1 MEAAE
6 EVLSFWLGAGP
17 EAWYKQDDA
26 FDAEIRDRFGALWE
40 AGAAGALDDWATNP
54 RGALALIILLDQFPR
69 NMFRGEARA
78 FATDALAQVGR
89 PATRSTAAGTCAS
102 PPERQFFY
110 MPFMHSERLTDQ
122 DHCVRLMARNGCRA
136 TTCCMPARI
145 ARSSAVHRF
154 PYRNAALGRR
164 STAERAFLDDGGY
177 GEDPER
183 AEGRLTAAGK
193 AGFSDTVSTSS

>member
-1 MEAAE
+1 MQQTTMETMEAAE

-26 FDAEIRDRFGALWE
+26 FDAEITQRFGALWE
-40 AGAAGALDDWATNP
+40 AGAAGALDEAWATNP

-78 FATDALAQVGR
+78 FDSDARAL
-89 PATRSTAAGTCAS
+89 STACYAIDRGWDLRVE

-122 DHCVRLMARNGCRA
+122 DHCVRLFKERMPGDNVLHARAHREIIRRFC
-136 TTCCMPARI
+136 
-145 ARSSAVHRF
+145 RF
-154 PYRNAALGRR
+154 PYRNEALGRR
-164 STAERAFLDDGGY
+164 SSDAERAFLDGGGY
-177 GEDPER
+177 GKILNELKD
-183 AEGRLTAAGK
+183 A
-193 AGFSDTVSTSS
+193 

>member
-1 MEAAE
+1 MQQTTIEPWRRPR

-26 FDAEIRDRFGALWE
+26 FDAEITQRFGALWE
-40 AGAAGALDDWATNP
+40 AGAAGALDEAWATNP

-78 FATDALAQVGR
+78 FDSDARAL
-89 PATRSTAAGTCAS
+89 STACYAIDRGWDLRVE

-122 DHCVRLMARNGCRA
+122 DHCVRLFKERMPGDNVLHARAHREIIRRFC
-136 TTCCMPARI
+136 
-145 ARSSAVHRF
+145 RF
-154 PYRNAALGRR
+154 PYRNEALGRT
-164 STAERAFLDDGGY
+164 SSDAEREFLDGGGY
-177 GEDPER
+177 GKILNELKD
-183 AEGRLTAAGK
+183 A
-193 AGFSDTVSTSS
+193 